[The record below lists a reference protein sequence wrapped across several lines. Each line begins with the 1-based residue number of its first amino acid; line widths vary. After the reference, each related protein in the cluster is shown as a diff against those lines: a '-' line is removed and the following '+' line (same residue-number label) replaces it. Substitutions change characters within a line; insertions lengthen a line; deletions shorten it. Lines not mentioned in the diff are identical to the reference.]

1 MGCLIMKSKKQK
13 KKNLTFNVTKLYSFI
28 ALMFLMGAIFFG
40 TSKMFFAEELPIQQ
54 TPINEELELKSNG
67 KMTINKWVYDKNKE
81 KMEVIL
87 ITNGIK
93 DYKNELS
100 FSSVT
105 REETNKELPVDVVY
119 NDNEIYIIQI
129 DQVKE
134 EFKQIALRLYKHE
147 KNTDE
152 IFNKE
157 SNINIIKRYKVK
169 EEYKQIEIRNYKN
182 EKKTDEIFN
191 KESNKKDKEKDI
203 FSTIYTDERKVEM
216 EEISEKN
223 TSDYVE
229 EVTNGLIDETESDIK
244 NQEEEIEKK
253 EYTIGEIDKEIEELE
268 NDLLY
273 ETVDEQ
279 VDTNHKIENLKKE
292 IKDYEKEIEENKT
305 NISNMEKKIERLE
318 QRKQD
323 INYN

>member
-157 SNINIIKRYKVK
+157 SN
-169 EEYKQIEIRNYKN
+169 
-182 EKKTDEIFN
+182 
-191 KESNKKDKEKDI
+191 KKDKEKDI

>member
-1 MGCLIMKSKKQK
+1 MKSKKQK

-157 SNINIIKRYKVK
+157 SN
-169 EEYKQIEIRNYKN
+169 
-182 EKKTDEIFN
+182 
-191 KESNKKDKEKDI
+191 KKDKEKDI

>member
-1 MGCLIMKSKKQK
+1 
-13 KKNLTFNVTKLYSFI
+13 
-28 ALMFLMGAIFFG
+28 
-40 TSKMFFAEELPIQQ
+40 SKMFFAEELPIQQ

-134 EFKQIALRLYKHE
+134 GFKQIALRLYKHE

-157 SNINIIKRYKVK
+157 SNKKDK
-169 EEYKQIEIRNYKN
+169 EKDIFTTIY
-182 EKKTDEIFN
+182 TDERKVEMEEISEKN
-191 KESNKKDKEKDI
+191 KKNTNEILKKENNKKDKEKEI

-273 ETVDEQ
+273 ETVNEK
-279 VDTNHKIENLKKE
+279 VDKNHKIENQKKK
-292 IKDYEKEIEENKT
+292 IKD
-305 NISNMEKKIERLE
+305 
-318 QRKQD
+318 
-323 INYN
+323 

>member
-157 SNINIIKRYKVK
+157 SN
-169 EEYKQIEIRNYKN
+169 
-182 EKKTDEIFN
+182 
-191 KESNKKDKEKDI
+191 KKDKEKDI
-203 FSTIYTDERKVEM
+203 FSTIYTDERKIEM
-216 EEISEKN
+216 EEIKEKN

-229 EVTNGLIDETESDIK
+229 EVTNGIIDETESDIK

>member
-1 MGCLIMKSKKQK
+1 MKSKKQK

-157 SNINIIKRYKVK
+157 SN
-169 EEYKQIEIRNYKN
+169 
-182 EKKTDEIFN
+182 
-191 KESNKKDKEKDI
+191 KKDKEKDI

-292 IKDYEKEIEENKT
+292 ITDYEKEIEENKT

>member
-67 KMTINKWVYDKNKE
+67 KMTINKE
-81 KMEVIL
+81 KMEIIL
-87 ITNGIK
+87 IKNGIK
-93 DYKNELS
+93 DYKKELS

-105 REETNKELPVDVVY
+105 RKETNKELPVDVDY

-157 SNINIIKRYKVK
+157 SN
-169 EEYKQIEIRNYKN
+169 
-182 EKKTDEIFN
+182 
-191 KESNKKDKEKDI
+191 
-203 FSTIYTDERKVEM
+203 
-216 EEISEKN
+216 
-223 TSDYVE
+223 
-229 EVTNGLIDETESDIK
+229 
-244 NQEEEIEKK
+244 
-253 EYTIGEIDKEIEELE
+253 
-268 NDLLY
+268 
-273 ETVDEQ
+273 
-279 VDTNHKIENLKKE
+279 
-292 IKDYEKEIEENKT
+292 
-305 NISNMEKKIERLE
+305 
-318 QRKQD
+318 
-323 INYN
+323 

>member
-129 DQVKE
+129 DQVEE

-152 IFNKE
+152 IFNKD
-157 SNINIIKRYKVK
+157 SNN
-169 EEYKQIEIRNYKN
+169 
-182 EKKTDEIFN
+182 
-191 KESNKKDKEKDI
+191 KDKDKDI

-279 VDTNHKIENLKKE
+279 V
-292 IKDYEKEIEENKT
+292 
-305 NISNMEKKIERLE
+305 
-318 QRKQD
+318 
-323 INYN
+323 

>member
-1 MGCLIMKSKKQK
+1 
-13 KKNLTFNVTKLYSFI
+13 I

-157 SNINIIKRYKVK
+157 SNKKDKEKDIYSTIYTDERKVEMEEKREKK
-169 EEYKQIEIRNYKN
+169 IKQIKKRKYK
-182 EKKTDEIFN
+182 KK
-191 KESNKKDKEKDI
+191 KNKKEILKKKRKKKEKEKDI

-273 ETVDEQ
+273 ETVNEK
-279 VDTNHKIENLKKE
+279 VDKNHKIENQKKK
-292 IKDYEKEIEENKT
+292 IKD
-305 NISNMEKKIERLE
+305 
-318 QRKQD
+318 
-323 INYN
+323 

>member
-157 SNINIIKRYKVK
+157 SN
-169 EEYKQIEIRNYKN
+169 
-182 EKKTDEIFN
+182 
-191 KESNKKDKEKDI
+191 KKDKEKDI

-292 IKDYEKEIEENKT
+292 ITDYEKEIEENKT

>member
-93 DYKNELS
+93 EYKNELS
-100 FSSVT
+100 FSTVT

-157 SNINIIKRYKVK
+157 SN
-169 EEYKQIEIRNYKN
+169 
-182 EKKTDEIFN
+182 
-191 KESNKKDKEKDI
+191 KKDKEKDI
-203 FSTIYTDERKVEM
+203 FSTIYTDERKVKM
-216 EEISEKN
+216 EEISEKKK
-223 TSDYVE
+223 SDY
-229 EVTNGLIDETESDIK
+229 
-244 NQEEEIEKK
+244 
-253 EYTIGEIDKEIEELE
+253 DKEEK
-268 NDLLY
+268 N
-273 ETVDEQ
+273 
-279 VDTNHKIENLKKE
+279 KK
-292 IKDYEKEIEENKT
+292 KKKKKKK
-305 NISNMEKKIERLE
+305 KKIKILN
-318 QRKQD
+318 Q
-323 INYN
+323 I